1 MIKKKKILCF
11 MPGTVGGSQR
21 MMIALT
27 KQLDPAL
34 YEVKVVVVQPEV
46 KGISNFIP
54 DNFELI
60 HIKVRNIWDFAITK
74 MIRLIRKESPDFLF
88 SSIFYL
94 NTRVLIAGKLTKVP
108 VILRNDNYLAVMRDG
123 QRRVAK
129 HIYKWA
135 KVVIMQQEEMKA
147 EFKEV
152 FKFPEEK
159 MVVIHNP
166 IDKDAIDSRISAPSP
181 FPDDDS
187 VNYVWAAR
195 FNNKKGQDVLAE
207 AFVKMHDRVPNS
219 HLYLVGRNY
228 DNPEMVQKVK
238 DIVAGAN
245 LDNYLH
251 IVGFDPNPYKW
262 IYNCDCFVLP
272 SRLEGLPNALV
283 EAMYLKKPV
292 VATTCIEIIKRMVE
306 DGYNGYLVPSEDTDA
321 MADAMV
327 KALNLKNFT
336 MTYSPS
342 KPEDFIRLFD

>member
-1 MIKKKKILCF
+1 M
-11 MPGTVGGSQR
+11 
-21 MMIALT
+21 
-27 KQLDPAL
+27 
-34 YEVKVVVVQPEV
+34 
-46 KGISNFIP
+46 
-54 DNFELI
+54 
-60 HIKVRNIWDFAITK
+60 
-74 MIRLIRKESPDFLF
+74 
-88 SSIFYL
+88 
-94 NTRVLIAGKLTKVP
+94 
-108 VILRNDNYLAVMRDG
+108 
-123 QRRVAK
+123 
-129 HIYKWA
+129 
-135 KVVIMQQEEMKA
+135 
-147 EFKEV
+147 
-152 FKFPEEK
+152 
-159 MVVIHNP
+159 
-166 IDKDAIDSRISAPSP
+166 
-181 FPDDDS
+181 
-187 VNYVWAAR
+187 
-195 FNNKKGQDVLAE
+195 
-207 AFVKMHDRVPNS
+207 
-219 HLYLVGRNY
+219 
-228 DNPEMVQKVK
+228 K